1 MQIGPAGSSLVRPGI
16 DRKRLEADPP
26 PTQPWQKVGQRL
38 DDLAATLACVN
49 PPDHEQFTDQP
60 WVRVIDFELTGA
72 TPVDR
77 LLT

>member
-1 MQIGPAGSSLVRPGI
+1 MRLMSFRRGSSTDTAL
-16 DRKRLEADPP
+16 A
-26 PTQPWQKVGQRL
+26 KVGQRL

-49 PPDHEQFTDQP
+49 PPDHEQFTHQP

-77 LLT
+77 LLP